1 MINILLGE
9 PVPKEQIQ
17 SEVGLRI
24 LTDPSLKEASQET
37 RYLRIKSK
45 FASTPGLDHQAE
57 AKAFEKSIGTLIML
71 SKALNYIAKHI
82 LEELDVKASVESV
95 NGEAYLVIDLI
106 LKDPRH
112 WERMAS
118 IVAFLGNP
126 SKQEKIE
133 AFAQTNFRGLFKM
146 QPDGASTKLC
156 YAVNIELEK
165 ASKDSMIEAIR
176 RYHAETSGG
185 LDSLLSQIIYFL
197 SLKKLRIEA
206 DADTDLWDLLPKE
219 FQASEMMNLRDLMS
233 QGAGMQLPLTTSM
246 KKIAAIFK
254 DKTVG
259 DFELVA
265 RIDSLEIKVWFKLEN
280 FYESFLH
287 RFIEI

>member
-1 MINILLGE
+1 
-9 PVPKEQIQ
+9 
-17 SEVGLRI
+17 
-24 LTDPSLKEASQET
+24 
-37 RYLRIKSK
+37 
-45 FASTPGLDHQAE
+45 
-57 AKAFEKSIGTLIML
+57 
-71 SKALNYIAKHI
+71 
-82 LEELDVKASVESV
+82 
-95 NGEAYLVIDLI
+95 
-106 LKDPRH
+106 
-112 WERMAS
+112 
-118 IVAFLGNP
+118 
-126 SKQEKIE
+126 
-133 AFAQTNFRGLFKM
+133 
-146 QPDGASTKLC
+146 
-156 YAVNIELEK
+156 
-165 ASKDSMIEAIR
+165 MIEAIR

-287 RFIEI
+287 KFIEI